1 MNIFVLDKN
10 PTTAAEYMCDK
21 HIVKMILESCQ
32 LLSTAH
38 RVLDGKKV
46 ERQTKNG
53 RRYTYYMLE
62 DSRVDS
68 YIYKSTMI
76 NHPCTIWTRQSTR
89 NYDWLCKHTL
99 ALCEQYTKRY
109 GKTHVSTQLAE
120 WLFRHPPTG
129 LKIDS
134 LTPFAQAM
142 PDQYKHQDAIKAYR
156 DYYIFEKSR
165 FAKWKLGNAPE
176 WYLEGLKENSLLNS
190 KEETINGATV

>member
-10 PTTAAEYMCDK
+10 PVTAAEYMCDK

-38 RVLDGKKV
+38 RVLDGQKV

-53 RRYTYYMLE
+53 RRYTYYKLE
-62 DSRVDS
+62 DFKVDG

-76 NHPCTIWTRQSTR
+76 NHPCTIWARQSTR

-109 GKTHVSTQLAE
+109 GKIHVSTPLSE
-120 WLFRHPPTG
+120 WLFRHPPIG
-129 LKIDS
+129 LKIDD

-142 PDQYKHQDAIKAYR
+142 PDQYKHQDAVKAYR

-165 FAKWKLGNAPE
+165 FAKWKLGNVPD
-176 WYLEGLKENSLLNS
+176 WYTEALKENSLLNS
-190 KEETINGATV
+190 KEEMINGATV

>member
-46 ERQTKNG
+46 EKQTKNG

-165 FAKWKLGNAPE
+165 FAKWKLGNTPE

>member
-165 FAKWKLGNAPE
+165 FAKWKLGNTPE

>member
-1 MNIFVLDKN
+1 
-10 PTTAAEYMCDK
+10 
-21 HIVKMILESCQ
+21 
-32 LLSTAH
+32 
-38 RVLDGKKV
+38 V

-76 NHPCTIWTRQSTR
+76 NHPCTIWTRQSTC

-165 FAKWKLGNAPE
+165 FAKWKLGNIPE

-190 KEETINGATV
+190 KEEMINGATV

>member
-1 MNIFVLDKN
+1 
-10 PTTAAEYMCDK
+10 
-21 HIVKMILESCQ
+21 
-32 LLSTAH
+32 
-38 RVLDGKKV
+38 
-46 ERQTKNG
+46 
-53 RRYTYYMLE
+53 MLE
-62 DSRVDS
+62 DSKVDS

-109 GKTHVSTQLAE
+109 GKTHVSTRLAE
-120 WLFRHPPTG
+120 WLFRHPPIG

-142 PDQYKHQDAIKAYR
+142 PDQYKNQDAIRAYR

-165 FAKWKLGNAPE
+165 FAKWKLGNIPD
-176 WYLEGLKENSLLNS
+176 WYIQGVKENSLLNN
-190 KEETINGATV
+190 KEEMTNGATV